1 MSATWSEAK
10 AKVSHRLAMYLRV
23 DSFRLLNKTPMVSF
37 TFDDIPKSAA
47 TTGARLLDEH
57 GA

>member
-37 TFDDIPKSAA
+37 TFDDIPEKRRNDRRS
-47 TTGARLLDEH
+47 TP
-57 GA
+57 